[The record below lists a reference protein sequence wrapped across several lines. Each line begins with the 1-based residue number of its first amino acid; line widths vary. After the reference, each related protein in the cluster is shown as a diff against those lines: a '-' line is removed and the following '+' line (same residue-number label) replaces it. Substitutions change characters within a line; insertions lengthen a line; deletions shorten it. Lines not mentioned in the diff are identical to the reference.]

1 MLEAFEK
8 LQVSDLREDLDVS
21 KLNPHPGFA
30 TSIFVSWDEIADYF
44 DLFEEYGLHR
54 QDDEPSPDLI
64 NIAFVEARKWAKQRN
79 LKVEDESLVKIE
91 EKILDSLKDHWSSA
105 SALSGQLD
113 FAGCVEQA
121 NEWSQAGAKDPR
133 IFGKVPDPGKSV
145 DYFLTSLGINF
156 TIYPPFMIPYTEIY
170 YRIYDMLPDWEYED
184 LNGMDIIETV
194 FRLYEFNGN
203 HIALDF
209 AHLYGWDMEQVVL

>member
-8 LQVSDLREDLDVS
+8 SLISDLREDLDVS

-30 TSIFVSWDEIADYF
+30 TSIFVPWDEIADYF
-44 DLFEEYGLHR
+44 DLFEDYGLHR
-54 QDDEPSPDLI
+54 QEDEPSSDLI
-64 NIAFVEARKWAKQRN
+64 NIAFSEARKWAKERKI
-79 LKVEDESLVKIE
+79 KVDDESLVEIE
-91 EKILDSLKDHWSSA
+91 AKILDSLKDHWSSA

-113 FAGCVEQA
+113 FAGCVEQT
-121 NEWSQAGAKDPR
+121 NEWSQLGAKNPR

-170 YRIYDMLPDWEYED
+170 YHIYDMLPDWDYDEI
-184 LNGMDIIETV
+184 NGMDIAETI
-194 FRLYEFNGN
+194 FHLYEMNGN

-209 AHLYGWDMEQVVL
+209 SHLYEWNISQVSF